1 MKRIKIVCKYLST
14 LLTIIFFLIIL
25 MVLILKSIPRN
36 LIESNL
42 ILSIDTL
49 KANKEE
55 KLLID
60 NVKNSEIHVYAD
72 EILLNM
78 IYCMDGGNPLESI
91 LLSKY
96 YNEGEHPSLEKAIE
110 NNSYGNQQ
118 YLRYWHGSTI
128 IIRPLLILFNISQI
142 YYFFAIVLTILLL
155 TLIYK
160 LAKKKMYLEI
170 IALIIAL
177 ILTSSQFV
185 PFCLEYIWTYL
196 IMLIVSILG
205 ISFASKE
212 NYMKKINMLMFVTG
226 ILTCYFDF
234 LSTETLT
241 FSVPILFIFLL
252 RNKEKKI
259 ESIKQEIKQIIIW
272 MILWFIGYAI
282 MWGAKWLISSL
293 ILNINALEFV
303 KDNLMLRIKDKRF
316 PLKYRYLVKLALK
329 TNVEPIFPL
338 KLLKNNITKAAI
350 VSIIVFTVAFIK
362 KDKKEWVKSLI
373 VFGIGLIPYIR
384 DIAIAQHSYG
394 HYFFTFRAQLVTII
408 AIIIGISILIDK
420 SKFKK
425 NIRIGK
431 RKKDE

>member
-1 MKRIKIVCKYLST
+1 MKIIKYILT
-14 LLTIIFFLIIL
+14 LIIIIFFILTLMLI
-25 MVLILKSIPRN
+25 VLKLVPRKLIVSNIKESIET
-36 LIESNL
+36 LIPDTETRFL
-42 ILSIDTL
+42 INN
-49 KANKEE
+49 AE
-55 KLLID
+55 
-60 NVKNSEIHVYAD
+60 NSELHIYAD
-72 EILLNM
+72 EILLNI
-78 IYCMDGGNPLESI
+78 IYCMDDSKPLESI

-96 YNEGEHPSLEKAIE
+96 YSEGENPSLEKAIE
-110 NNSYGNQQ
+110 NNSFGNQQ

-128 IIRPLLILFNISQI
+128 IIRPLLLLFNINQI
-142 YYFFAIVLTILLL
+142 YYFFAIILALLLL
-155 TLIYK
+155 TLLYK
-160 LAKKKMYLEI
+160 LVKKKMYIEAL
-170 IALIIAL
+170 ALIIAL
-177 ILTSSQFV
+177 ILTSSEFV

-252 RNKEKKI
+252 RNKENKI

-272 MILWFIGYAI
+272 IILWFIGYAI
-282 MWGAKWLISSL
+282 MWGAKWFISSL
-293 ILNINALEFV
+293 ILHINALDLV

-329 TNVEPIFPL
+329 INIEPIFPL
-338 KLLKNNITKAAI
+338 KLLENNITKAI
-350 VSIIVFTVAFIK
+350 IISIILFTVVFMK
-362 KDKKEWVKSLI
+362 KDKKELRKFLI
-373 VFGIGLIPYIR
+373 VLLIGLIPYLRYIVL
-384 DIAIAQHSYG
+384 AQHSYG

-408 AIIIGISILIDK
+408 AIITGLSILIDRT
-420 SKFKK
+420 KFKK

-431 RKKDE
+431 EKKNE

>member
-1 MKRIKIVCKYLST
+1 MKIIKSLFRYACT
-14 LLTIIFFLIIL
+14 LLTIIFFLIVL
-25 MVLILKSIPRN
+25 MVLVLKLIPRD
-36 LIESNL
+36 LIISNL
-42 ILSIDTL
+42 RESGSILQSDT
-49 KANKEE
+49 ES

-60 NVKNSEIHVYAD
+60 NVKNSELHVYAD

-78 IYCMDGGNPLESI
+78 IYCMDDSKPLESI

-96 YNEGEHPSLEKAIE
+96 YSEDGYPSLEKAIE
-110 NNSYGNQQ
+110 NNSYGNEQ

-128 IIRPLLILFNISQI
+128 IRPLLLLFNIKQI
-142 YYFFAIVLTILLL
+142 YCFFAIIFALLIL
-155 TLIYK
+155 TLVYK
-160 LAKKKMYLEI
+160 LVKKKMYIEVL
-170 IALIIAL
+170 ALIIAL
-177 ILTSSQFV
+177 ILTSSEFV
-185 PFCLEYIWTYL
+185 PFCLEYVWTYL

-212 NYMKKINMLMFVTG
+212 NCMKKINMLMFITG

-252 RNKEKKI
+252 RNKENKI
-259 ESIKQEIKQIIIW
+259 ESIRKEIKQIINWI
-272 MILWFIGYAI
+272 ILWFIGYAT
-282 MWGAKWLISSL
+282 MWGAKWIISSL
-293 ILNINALEFV
+293 ILHINALDYV

-329 TNVEPIFPL
+329 INIEPVFPL
-338 KLLKNNITKAAI
+338 KLLENNITKAI
-350 VSIIVFTVAFIK
+350 IISIILFTVVFMK
-362 KDKKEWVKSLI
+362 KDKKEWIKSLTVI
-373 VFGIGLIPYIR
+373 GIGLIPYIR
-384 DIAIAQHSYG
+384 YIALAQHSYR

-408 AIIIGISILIDK
+408 AIITGISILIDK

-431 RKKDE
+431 VKKDE

>member
-1 MKRIKIVCKYLST
+1 MKIIKSLFRYVCTLIIIV
-14 LLTIIFFLIIL
+14 FFLLIL
-25 MVLILKSIPRN
+25 MVLILKLIPRD
-36 LIESNL
+36 LIISNL
-42 ILSIDTL
+42 RESGSILQSDT
-49 KANKEE
+49 ES
-55 KLLID
+55 KLLVD
-60 NVKNSEIHVYAD
+60 NVRNSELHVYAD
-72 EILLNM
+72 EILLNI
-78 IYCMDGGNPLESI
+78 IYCMDDSKPLESI

-96 YNEGEHPSLEKAIE
+96 YSEDIKPSLEKAIE
-110 NNSYGNQQ
+110 NNSFGNEQ

-128 IIRPLLILFNISQI
+128 IIRPLLLLFNINQI
-142 YYFFAIVLTILLL
+142 YYFFAMILILLIL
-155 TLIYK
+155 TLVYK
-160 LAKKKMYLEI
+160 LIKNKMYIEVL
-170 IALIIAL
+170 ALIIAL
-177 ILTSSQFV
+177 ILTSSEFV
-185 PFCLEYIWTYL
+185 PFCLEYTWTYL

-212 NYMKKINMLMFVTG
+212 NYIKKINMLMFITG

-252 RNKEKKI
+252 RNKENKI
-259 ESIKQEIKQIIIW
+259 ESIKKEIKQIIIW

-293 ILNINALEFV
+293 ILHINALDYV

-329 TNVEPIFPL
+329 TNIEPIFPL
-338 KLLKNNITKAAI
+338 KLLENNITKAI
-350 VSIIVFTVAFIK
+350 IISIILFTVVFIK

-373 VFGIGLIPYIR
+373 VIGIGLIPYIR
-384 DIAIAQHSYG
+384 YIALAQHSYG
-394 HYFFTFRAQLVTII
+394 HCFFTFRAQLVTII
-408 AIIIGISILIDK
+408 AIITGISILIDR

-431 RKKDE
+431 EKKNE